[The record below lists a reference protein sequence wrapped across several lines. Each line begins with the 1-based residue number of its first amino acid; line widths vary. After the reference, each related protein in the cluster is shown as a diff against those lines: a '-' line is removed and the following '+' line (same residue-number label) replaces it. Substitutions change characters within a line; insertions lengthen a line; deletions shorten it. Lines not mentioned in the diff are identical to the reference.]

1 MAWNISLR
9 FRMMASMIALAIG
22 VTIAVLIG
30 AVVLM
35 RGMVDEADRRELDGH
50 FSALQNSIGQEAE
63 RAASMSAV
71 VAALPPVADAF
82 AKGDR
87 DTLMALLG
95 PVFAALKT
103 SENVEQLQFHT
114 APATSFLRVHQPAKF
129 GDDLSSFRA
138 TVVAANQTHSPIVGL
153 ELGVAGLGVRG
164 VVPVLSAGKP
174 IGTVEFGTSFGQP
187 FFDHFKATRKVDVAL
202 WVRDGSGVK
211 PFASTLGQRRFFTDA
226 ETAAALSGA
235 ILTAHDTLDG
245 HSVGALL
252 GPVKDFSDK
261 TIGVVEIVV
270 DDSAYAALIAH
281 STWVVMVLA
290 LGVVVV
296 AGFAGVVMARRIGD
310 PLRAMTGAMHA
321 LAEGAIDVEIPV
333 MQRRDELGEM
343 SAALL
348 VFQRNDAERR
358 RLEVAQADAA
368 SRADAARRDMMRAV
382 ADRFEGEVG
391 TAVDTVGRSA
401 AQVETQSRTVADLA
415 QQAGERSRA
424 VAGAAEQASANVQT
438 VASASEELSAS
449 IGEVGHRIADT
460 ARIAR
465 GAAEDADRTD
475 RTMQEL
481 AGAASRIGAVVQLI
495 GDVASQTNLLALN
508 ATIEAARAGEAG
520 KGFAVVASEVKS
532 LATQTGRATEEIKTQ
547 IAEIQRVSAE
557 AVGAVRAIGTT
568 IANLDKIATG
578 VAVAIEQQRA
588 ATVEIARS
596 VAEAAAGTNEVSASI
611 GIVSEAAATTG
622 RSMADVLVAAETA
635 SRGAGEL
642 RTAIERFLAEIR
654 AA

>member
-1 MAWNISLR
+1 MAWNVSLR
-9 FRMMASMIALAIG
+9 FRMMASMIALAVG

-30 AVVLM
+30 AVILM

-87 DTLMALLG
+87 DGLMALLG
-95 PVFAALKT
+95 PVFDRLKT
-103 SENVEQLQFHT
+103 SEQVEQLQFHT
-114 APATSFLRVHQPAKF
+114 APAISFLRVHQPAKF
-129 GDDLSSFRA
+129 GDDLSGFRA
-138 TVVAANQTHSPIVGL
+138 TVVAANQTHSAVVGL

-174 IGTVEFGTSFGQP
+174 IGTVEVGTSFGQP
-187 FFDHFKATRKVDVAL
+187 FFDRFKATRKVDVAL
-202 WVRDGSGVK
+202 WVRDGSGLK
-211 PFASTLGQRRFFTDA
+211 AFASTLGQRRFFTDA
-226 ETAAALSGA
+226 QTAAALDDSV
-235 ILTAHDTLDG
+235 LTAHDTLDG

-270 DDSAYAALIAH
+270 DDSAYAALIRH
-281 STWVVMVLA
+281 STWVAVLLA
-290 LGVVVV
+290 LGVVTV

-321 LAEGAIDVEIPV
+321 LADGAVDVVVPV
-333 MQRRDELGEM
+333 MRRRDELGEM

-348 VFQRNDAERR
+348 VFQRNETARR
-358 RLEVAQADAA
+358 RLEAEQADAA
-368 SRADAARRDMMRAV
+368 AQAQAARHDMMRAV

-391 TAVDTVGRSA
+391 SAVDTVGRA
-401 AQVETQSRTVADLA
+401 VTQVESQSRSVADLA
-415 QQAGERSRA
+415 RQAGQRSRT

-449 IGEVGHRIADT
+449 IGEVGQRIADT

-481 AGAASRIGAVVQLI
+481 AEAASRIGAVVQLI

-532 LATQTGRATEEIKTQ
+532 LATQTGRATEEIKAQ
-547 IAEIQRVSAE
+547 IAQIQRVSAE
-557 AVGAVRAIGTT
+557 AVGAVRSIGTT
-568 IANLDKIATG
+568 IATLDKITTG
-578 VAVAIEQQRA
+578 VAAAIEQQRA
-588 ATVEIARS
+588 ATTEIARS
-596 VAEAAAGTNEVSASI
+596 VAEAAAGTNEVSDSI
-611 GIVSEAAATTG
+611 GLVSEAAETTG
-622 RSMADVLVAAETA
+622 RAMADVLGAAETA
-635 SRGAGEL
+635 SSGAGAL
-642 RTAIERFLAEIR
+642 RTAIGRFLSEIR